1 MLGQFVTVQL
11 ILFVSSSFNVFTV
24 SLYYLCHQKAV
35 SILNTNKSISSS
47 IFSRGV
53 VKMGWDVDGTRV
65 SLLFFFFSIFAFSV

>member
-24 SLYYLCHQKAV
+24 SLYYLCHKKAI

-47 IFSRGV
+47 MFCRVV
-53 VKMGWDVDGTRV
+53 VKMG
-65 SLLFFFFSIFAFSV
+65 